1 MKPKLTIIVPAYNT
15 EELLLN
21 ALDSI
26 PKAQDTEVI
35 VIDDGSTDDSWAIAD
50 RWSSHNKDQFYNI
63 RVIKLEKNQ
72 GVAHAMNTGFD
83 LAEGEYIGSLSSDDW
98 YISDFSQ
105 IRQYMDGEND
115 LVYFDLEVNDGSW
128 WRLTPETKE
137 HYVGAVKFIRREF
150 LGDTRVPELKWEED
164 IPFSQALQRKH
175 PKEIFTGIVLK
186 RYNFPREGSLTWQK
200 EQERKK
206 IRDYTIK

>member
-1 MKPKLTIIVPAYNT
+1 MKPKLTIIVPVYNT

-26 PKAQDTEVI
+26 PKALDTEI
-35 VIDDGSTDDSWAIAD
+35 IIIDDGSTDDSWAIAD
-50 RWSSHNKDQFYNI
+50 RWRSRNKDRFYNI

-105 IRQYMDGEND
+105 IRQYMDREND

-137 HYVGAVKFIRREF
+137 HYVGAVKFIRRAF

-175 PKEIFTGIVLK
+175 PEEVFTGIVLK
-186 RYNFPREGSLTWQK
+186 RYNWPREGSLTWQK
-200 EQERKK
+200 EHQN
-206 IRDYTIK
+206 DANS

>member
-1 MKPKLTIIVPAYNT
+1 MKPKLTIIVPVYNT

-35 VIDDGSTDDSWAIAD
+35 IIDDGSADDSWAIAD
-50 RWSSHNKDQFYNI
+50 RWRSRNKDRFCNI

-98 YISDFSQ
+98 FIDDFSH
-105 IRQYMDGEND
+105 IRQYLDGQND

-128 WRLTPETKE
+128 WRLTPETKKMF
-137 HYVGAVKFIRREF
+137 VGAVKFIRRAF

-164 IPFSQALQRKH
+164 IPFSQALQRKN
-175 PKEIFTGIVLK
+175 PKEVFTGIILK
-186 RYNFPREGSLTWQK
+186 RYNFPREGSLSWQK
-200 EQERKK
+200 HHQGGTNEK
-206 IRDYTIK
+206 